1 MVNLRICFVNIGKET
16 KSIMYFTDVEHKT
29 TLITL
34 SKTCKLQQPRTATN
48 PTLYVSFN
56 YIRKNKRKSAIEL
69 SK

>member
-1 MVNLRICFVNIGKET
+1 MVNSGKCFVNIGKET

-48 PTLYVSFN
+48 PTLYVSLN
-56 YIRKNKRKSAIEL
+56 NIRK
-69 SK
+69 